1 MGHVEFWAMLE
12 RTDEKEE
19 IVKACQC
26 LESRATE
33 FFASHKWTFI
43 LRSLEPSLVNLD
55 HICSNCVMS

>member
-26 LESRATE
+26 LESRGE
-33 FFASHKWTFI
+33 DFFASHGWSFI
-43 LRSLEPSLVNLD
+43 LRSLELLLV
-55 HICSNCVMS
+55 